1 MTRTKTRNKVDNIR
15 RIIRPEHVI
24 IIVLLAVLL
33 GFGSPM
39 MFFGPVFMVLVLI
52 LLVWLIV
59 SLVKHYD

>member
-1 MTRTKTRNKVDNIR
+1 MTKTKTRNKVDTIH

-39 MFFGPVFMVLVLI
+39 MFGPVFMVLILV